1 MKTRT
6 WVVAAIALT
15 FGLGPATSA
24 DKVVLITADE
34 AAQPAQ
40 PAGELNRRGVTRGPK
55 IVLVSPA
62 SAAATSPLH
71 VQFKFETFGGAR
83 IDSKDVKVVYLK
95 KPAIDLT
102 DRVKP
107 FVQGSGIDIDQAEV
121 PPGQHVLRV
130 DVTDSD
136 GRAATGLFTL
146 NVAR

>member
-1 MKTRT
+1 M
-6 WVVAAIALT
+6 
-15 FGLGPATSA
+15 
-24 DKVVLITADE
+24 VLITADE

-40 PAGELNRRGVTRGPK
+40 STGELNRRGVTRGPK

-83 IDSKDVKVVYLK
+83 IDTKDVKVVYLK

-107 FVQGSGIDIDQAEV
+107 FVQGSGIDIDQAEM
-121 PPGQHVLRV
+121 PPGQHVIRV

-136 GRAATGLFTL
+136 GRAGTGLFTL